1 VQLSRL
7 VNIIRAAE
15 RNYLRIPDNGNLAN
29 TRDRIEFQYFYC
41 SVIYEAVKSLFDLA
55 GNLRQLK
62 AWNLNADITK
72 ELNRER
78 NDKNSYYQKVLATI
92 RNTVVFHFD
101 REAVS
106 EALNILPV
114 KEKMDLMVSQTSM
127 NRDMVTPVA
136 GNLVLNWVLSHDN
149 RPVPGTEKYD
159 YLLSYAIDLSKK
171 LVSLCNSCILEIWTK
186 YAKRSYERL
195 EA

>member
-1 VQLSRL
+1 
-7 VNIIRAAE
+7 
-15 RNYLRIPDNGNLAN
+15 
-29 TRDRIEFQYFYC
+29 
-41 SVIYEAVKSLFDLA
+41 VIYEAVKSLFDLA